1 MGVARRRRFRP
12 VLEHGFT
19 SLANLVFLSCVVMLV
34 YEHPVFVHRPNRK
47 PVNGLD
53 NPTMIPHF
61 HPVLKHGAKPP
72 AAGKGHEC
80 PSSFSTSTQFL
91 TFHSRI
97 IIGHFC
103 RGSINTVNSSSVA
116 K

>member
-12 VLEHGFT
+12 VLEYGFARF
-19 SLANLVFLSCVVMLV
+19 SNLVSCVVMLV
-34 YEHPVFVHRPNRK
+34 YEHPVFARRANRK

-53 NPTMIPHF
+53 NPMMIPHF
-61 HPVLKHGAKPP
+61 PPVLKHGAKPL

-91 TFHSRI
+91 TFHLRI
-97 IIGHFC
+97 IIGHLC
-103 RGSINTVNSSSVA
+103 RGSINAVNSSSVA